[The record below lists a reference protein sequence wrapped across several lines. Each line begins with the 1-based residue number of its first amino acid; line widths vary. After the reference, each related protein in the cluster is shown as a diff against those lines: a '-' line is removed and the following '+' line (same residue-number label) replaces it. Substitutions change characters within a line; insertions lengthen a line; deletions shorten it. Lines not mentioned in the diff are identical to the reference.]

1 MTFWTIFAA
10 ILSANLLTVAFV
22 WAGVNISRREQRRE
36 ALGVYLWGLLL
47 PLLFC
52 GGGLYLAFG
61 GQ

>member
-36 ALGVYLWGLLL
+36 PLGVYLWGLLL